1 MNKFKLLKKYL
12 LSDKNNVI
20 NYSILKKEF
29 GKIKNNSE
37 EYRKTINTFNNT
49 KLFKS
54 KKFKDILQ
62 ITGTGGDT
70 LKTINVSTLS
80 AMVMASMGFQVIK
93 TGSKAYTGL
102 MGASDFFL
110 KFIKEFNLDKC
121 LISNPD
127 QALKRF
133 NFYFAYVPKYYPWI
147 KKINKMRNIFGKEI
161 FNKIFDEMHRN
172 EMNSQIKIIGTSSKK
187 VKTNLK
193 HFMRYGYKKLLII
206 HGLTQ
211 DNKMYLDEA
220 SNLGKT
226 QLSYLLN
233 NEIKELN
240 LSPSDFRDS
249 KEIRIKS
256 IQQIDKDKLY
266 QSNITIIKG
275 IGSKELTDL
284 IAINATVYINFINDF
299 KLNFKRLYKKVQH
312 HIQKGYVFEH
322 FLK

>member
-12 LSDKNNVI
+12 LSNKNNVA
-20 NYSILKKEF
+20 NHLILKKEF
-29 GKIKNNSE
+29 SRIKNNSK
-37 EYRKTINTFNNT
+37 EYKKIINVFNNT
-49 KLFKS
+49 KCFKS
-54 KKFKDILQ
+54 KKFKNILQ

-70 LKTINVSTLS
+70 LTTINVSTLS
-80 AMVMASMGFQVIK
+80 AMVMASMGFKVIK
-93 TGSKAYTGL
+93 TGNKACTSL

-110 KFIKEFNLDKC
+110 KFVKEFNLDKY
-121 LISNPD
+121 LISDPR
-127 QALKRF
+127 QALKKF
-133 NFYFAYVPKYYPWI
+133 NFYFAHVPKYYPWI
-147 KKINKMRNIFGKEI
+147 EKIDKMKDIFGKEI
-161 FNKIFDEMHRN
+161 FNKIFNEMHRN

-193 HFMRYGYKKLLII
+193 HFMRYEYKKLLIV

-211 DNKMYLDEA
+211 DNKIYLDEA

-240 LSPSDFRDS
+240 LFPSDFRDS
-249 KEIRIKS
+249 KEIRIKN
-256 IQQIDKDKLY
+256 IQQTDKDKLY

-275 IGSKELTDL
+275 IGAKELTDL
-284 IAINATVYINFINDF
+284 VAINATVYINFINDF